1 MTPINSLTNNGFHR
15 IAHMSRV
22 KITDPVANTRDAAK
36 PSATQW
42 LPYSTSGFRG
52 FGEYHAE
59 LESMYWR
66 R

>member
-1 MTPINSLTNNGFHR
+1 MNSTTKDGFQR
-15 IAHMSRV
+15 IAHKSRV
-22 KITDPVANTRDAAK
+22 KITDLVTNKRASAK

-52 FGEYHAE
+52 FGEYHSE
-59 LESMYWR
+59 LERMYWR

>member
-1 MTPINSLTNNGFHR
+1 MNSTTKDGFQR

-22 KITDPVANTRDAAK
+22 KITGPVANKRALAK